1 MKRTTISERS
11 TLEKYALE
19 IFSSDAYLTV
29 NKNLL
34 IYYGP
39 DVAIFL
45 SNLIDKYR
53 YFKNKKQAVDGWF
66 YLKHEQQIDQT
77 GLTLFKI
84 QKGKSLLI
92 EDRVLEI
99 TRKGLPSLEY
109 YRLHLG
115 VLIDRLEGKVPR
127 ASPVKTQELDIGKS
141 DSIIRD
147 KEPKFKEPKDSNES
161 ITTIELF
168 PYVQIDMFP
177 QFWELYPKKAGKGD
191 SLISWKK
198 VCKLSKK
205 ERPTFETIKTALQEQ
220 KKTLQWQDKQ
230 FIPNA
235 ETWLNN
241 KRWLNDSEEMD
252 AITKSFQKES
262 QAKRLNVTGSRQ
274 PGLIH
279 KVFDREV

>member
-1 MKRTTISERS
+1 MKRTTLSERS

-39 DVAIFL
+39 DVAILL

-53 YFKNKKQAVDGWF
+53 YFKNKKQATDGWF

-92 EDRVLEI
+92 EDGVLEI
-99 TRKGLPSLEY
+99 ARKGLPSLEY
-109 YRLHLG
+109 YKLHLG
-115 VLIDRLEGKVPR
+115 VLIDRLEGKVPI
-127 ASPVKTQELDIGKS
+127 ASPVKIPQLDLGKS
-141 DSIIRD
+141 DSIIRG
-147 KEPKFKEPKDSNES
+147 KEPKFKEPIDSNES

-168 PYVQIDMFP
+168 PYVQIDMFS

-191 SLISWKK
+191 ALISWKK

-205 ERPTFETIKTALQEQ
+205 ERPTLETIKIAVQEQ

-230 FIPNA
+230 YIPNA

-241 KRWLNDSEEMD
+241 KRWLNDPEEMD

-262 QAKRLNVTGSRQ
+262 QAKRINVTGSRQ
-274 PGLIH
+274 PGLVH
-279 KVFDREV
+279 KSFDKEV